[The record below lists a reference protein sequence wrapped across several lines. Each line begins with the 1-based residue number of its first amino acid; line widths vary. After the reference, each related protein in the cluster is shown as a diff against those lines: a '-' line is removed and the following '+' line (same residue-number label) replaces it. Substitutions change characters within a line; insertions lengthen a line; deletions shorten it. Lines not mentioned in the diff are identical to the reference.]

1 MVLKLKIA
9 FKTPARMNLG
19 NLPIARS
26 ARVLLLRLDE
36 AQARFLRAVGI
47 FEQEEIM
54 VLRRAPFGGP
64 LHLRTS
70 SGGEFALDRAL
81 AMSIEVEPTAARG
94 PTKSGIDA
102 LADGG
107 REAAE

>member
-1 MVLKLKIA
+1 
-9 FKTPARMNLG
+9 MNLG

-81 AMSIEVEPTAARG
+81 AMSIDVEVTAVREPI
-94 PTKSGIDA
+94 KSGVDA
-102 LADGG
+102 LGDGG

>member
-1 MVLKLKIA
+1 
-9 FKTPARMNLG
+9 MNLG

-26 ARVLLLRLDE
+26 ARVVVLRLDE
-36 AQARFLRAVGI
+36 AEARFVRAVGI

-70 SGGEFALDRAL
+70 SGGEFALDRTL
-81 AMSIEVEPTAARG
+81 AMSIEVEPMPARE
-94 PTKSGIDA
+94 PIKSRVEAPGARDD
-102 LADGG
+102 DGY
-107 REAAE
+107 EAAE